1 MLRRN
6 TRLIPVF
13 FATVL
18 AFSRCPRPAVHTVV
32 WPRADIV
39 VAPDSTGTYHSIS
52 EALGSASDGSVILVK
67 PGVYREQV
75 KIDRVGRL
83 TLISI
88 DPANTIIDATDKYAA
103 VEMRT
108 DSNRLSGFTLRNAD
122 SHGVWVRD
130 GHQAIDHCL
139 IVNNGDRGIY
149 LSALAGNASAL
160 IDHCTVADNGESGIY
175 AARDSSGTVI
185 TNCIIARNPRG
196 IVTDR
201 NAGNMTIDYNCV
213 SNQSV
218 DFDRVTPGA
227 HNITKDPQFIDA
239 EHDDYRLKR
248 GSPGIR
254 TAQDGTNP
262 GCF

>member
-1 MLRRN
+1 MLHRN
-6 TRLIPVF
+6 ARLFPVLL
-13 FATVL
+13 AAVL
-18 AFSRCPRPAVHTVV
+18 AFPGCPRPAVRAVV

-39 VAPDSTGTYHSIS
+39 VAPDSTGTYHSIN
-52 EALGSASDGSVILVK
+52 EALGNAGPGSVILVK

-75 KIDRVGRL
+75 KLDRVGRL
-83 TLISI
+83 TLISM
-88 DPANTIIDATDKYAA
+88 DPANTVIDATDKYAA

-149 LSALAGNASAL
+149 LSALAGNASAF
-160 IDHCTVADNGESGIY
+160 IDHCTAADNGTSGIY

-196 IVTDR
+196 IVTDQ
-201 NAGNMTIDYNCV
+201 NAGIMTIDYNCV
-213 SNQSV
+213 SNQSA
-218 DFDRVTPGA
+218 DFDRVTPGD
-227 HNITKDPQFIDA
+227 HNIVKDPQFVDA
-239 EHDDYRLKR
+239 EHDDYRLRR

-254 TAQDGTNP
+254 AAQDGTNL